1 MEDQRKVLDQQL
13 NFLSYLQNTS
23 EDLIWEA
30 YQDIVPF
37 ARSVIKPTEVKPQ
50 TIELMERMMARKYL
64 YIEAQKVEEESKSS
78 NEAEKKS
85 TITAAADEIKSSEVK
100 EMFFELL

>member
-1 MEDQRKVLDQQL
+1 
-13 NFLSYLQNTS
+13 
-23 EDLIWEA
+23 
-30 YQDIVPF
+30 
-37 ARSVIKPTEVKPQ
+37 
-50 TIELMERMMARKYL
+50 
-64 YIEAQKVEEESKSS
+64 VEEESKSS